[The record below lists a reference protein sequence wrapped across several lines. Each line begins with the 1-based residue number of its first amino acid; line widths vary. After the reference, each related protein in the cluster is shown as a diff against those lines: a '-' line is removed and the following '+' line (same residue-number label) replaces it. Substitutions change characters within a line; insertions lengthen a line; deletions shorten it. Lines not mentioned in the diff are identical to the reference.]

1 MRRRCAQHC
10 VPAYAV
16 TSYLLSLFALAIA
29 LLPPSSPRAAV
40 LLYSITPETREPA
53 HRLQLRRRTHST
65 RTECARLRLRG
76 AFSRSLVND
85 APTNSRRYAPSLS
98 VSLSVYVYTAR
109 SSARVFRRLPSLPEA
124 LSRPGKRLRDGLIFV

>member
-16 TSYLLSLFALAIA
+16 TSYLLSLFALAIT

-98 VSLSVYVYTAR
+98 LSLLSLYLSLCVCLYGEEFCTSVSTLAKLTR
-109 SSARVFRRLPSLPEA
+109 S
-124 LSRPGKRLRDGLIFV
+124 FV